1 MQTPKLHSIQT
12 TVKAPL
18 HWTSHHATTQHNPF
32 PHRKLQSSIHNTKI
46 CLIHEP
52 NTTWTSVPHTILVCY
67 LRQYGTTKFDI
78 TRYSITFH
86 KWGPTTIT
94 HTRNHS
100 IQFQPEASKQNIYT
114 ATLNKTQRHITNT
127 EVTTAHLP
135 DLSLW
140 YENLPPIYD
149 LYNAGRP
156 IPPWPLPTKFSCK
169 LTPTAN
175 TDPTLSDHPKA
186 TRHDCAWQHP
196 DHLTHTPLRAIALST
211 YYPWT
216 IRNKH
221 LHPTDPQQADPSQ
234 LATIQQIFHN
244 VQNEPNL
251 WDILN
256 YTTAEA
262 IMTQPTCT
270 IRQRVNYCHNHIHN
284 QQKAVKIWAN
294 LHNHDICQHFIRKIR
309 PQPKTSDKNLLRPP

>member
-1 MQTPKLHSIQT
+1 MNFCTTHDTCVVPTSI
-12 TVKAPL
+12 
-18 HWTSHHATTQHNPF
+18 WHHRIRYHQIQHYF
-32 PHRKLQSSIHNTKI
+32 PQ
-46 CLIHEP
+46 
-52 NTTWTSVPHTILVCY
+52 
-67 LRQYGTTKFDI
+67 
-78 TRYSITFH
+78 
-86 KWGPTTIT
+86 WGPTTIT
-94 HTRNHS
+94 HTRNRS

-156 IPPWPLPTKFSCK
+156 IPPWPPPTKFSCE

-175 TDPTLSDHPKA
+175 TATLSDHPKA
-186 TRHDCAWQHP
+186 TRHDRAWQHP
-196 DHLTHTPLRAIALST
+196 DHPTHTPLHAIVLST
-211 YYPWT
+211 YYHPWT

-221 LHPTDPQQADPSQ
+221 LHLTDPQQADPSQ
-234 LATIQQIFHN
+234 LATVQQIFHDA
-244 VQNEPNL
+244 QNEPNL

-284 QQKAVKIWAN
+284 QQKAVKIRAN